1 MTTKTDA
8 TPAITTVAG
17 PTLTTEDV
25 WRALG
30 KATFAVVGYT
40 TPTGEP
46 RSSGVMIRAAGRK
59 VYVAVGADSWKAR
72 HIALHGRVAVTV
84 TVRRGGLLSLV
95 APIPPATI
103 SFHGDAVVHAPGS
116 PGIDRVL
123 EAMGSLLPPE
133 RRETAA
139 VLEITPDGMF
149 SAYGIGVPL
158 MRMREPELA
167 RARVPVR

>member
-1 MTTKTDA
+1 MTTKTEA
-8 TPAITTVAG
+8 IPAIATGTG
-17 PTLTTEDV
+17 PALTTDDV
-25 WRALG
+25 WRAIE
-30 KATFAVVGYT
+30 KATFAVVSYD

-46 RSSGVMIRAAGRK
+46 RSSGVMIRVTGRK

-103 SFHGDAVVHAPGS
+103 SFHGDAEVHTPGS
-116 PGIDRVL
+116 PEIQEVL
-123 EAMGSLLPPE
+123 EAMGSLLPPD

-139 VLEITPDGMF
+139 VLEIMPDGMF
-149 SAYGIGVPL
+149 SVFGIGVPL
-158 MRMREPELA
+158 IRMREPELA